1 MYGIYIYAEFI
12 RTANSFSV
20 RPKDLAFV
28 AAKPSIEDS
37 FFRAI
42 PLCFIT
48 SGSLRISN
56 ILGTIVSLITF
67 VNAEE
72 LKKVGKFKDWEAL
85 VLINDAEKICFA
97 RSKPVL
103 QSPKKNSREARLFV
117 SFRPNKKILDEISI
131 TAGYEFNKKNSITA
145 RSGKNKYKFDISQ
158 ESFAWMADDKEEK
171 KMIKA
176 MKRGSRIMITG
187 YNQEGSQTI
196 DHYSL
201 LGFTKAYGA
210 AKKSCS

>member
-1 MYGIYIYAEFI
+1 MSIIKYLIILIF
-12 RTANSFSV
+12 FSI
-20 RPKDLAFV
+20 LHNQ
-28 AAKPSIEDS
+28 SI
-37 FFRAI
+37 
-42 PLCFIT
+42 
-48 SGSLRISN
+48 
-56 ILGTIVSLITF
+56 
-67 VNAEE
+67 AEE
-72 LKKVGKFKDWEAL
+72 VKKIGKFKDWETM
-85 VLINDAEKICFA
+85 VIKNDTQFVCFA
-97 RSKPVL
+97 QSKPVL

-158 ESFAWMADDKEEK
+158 ESFAWMVDDKEEK

-176 MKRGSRIMITG
+176 MKKGSRIMITG